1 MKNNRSVQD
10 FINEFLMSQTHPS
23 KKDKVWVY
31 LEGCGDKKLFE
42 TIFHK
47 NNTEL
52 TATNGI
58 TSVKEIVD
66 KLLQYS
72 YDNVI
77 GIIDADFTRLEKIK
91 NQNPNP
97 NIFLTDNHDTE
108 MMLIQNETVF
118 RKITWIYLA
127 DINTDNHFDYI
138 DLRKKI
144 LESLVWFSLIRLY
157 NHIHDLALV
166 VRDFPIHECID
177 FQKNDTSFVVQ
188 KRKCIT
194 LVNQKSENKKQE
206 VKEEYINQ
214 MNFTTSDY
222 WDLCNGHDFLK
233 VWAKSLQILT
243 QQNIN
248 DKRLYH
254 DLCLVFNT
262 DIFKETQ
269 LYAQLKERERCS
281 SLSLF

>member
-1 MKNNRSVQD
+1 
-10 FINEFLMSQTHPS
+10 MSQTHPS
-23 KKDKVWVY
+23 KKEKVWIYV
-31 LEGCGDKKLFE
+31 EGRDDKKLFG

-47 NNTEL
+47 DKTEL

-58 TSVKEIVD
+58 TSVTLIVNS
-66 KLLQYS
+66 LLQYS
-72 YDNVI
+72 CNNVV
-77 GIIDADFTRLEKIK
+77 GIIDADFIRLDNIR

-97 NIFLTDNHDTE
+97 NIFLTDNHDAE

-118 RKITWIYLA
+118 RKITWTYLE
-127 DINTDNHFDYI
+127 DIDTNIHFDYI
-138 DLRKKI
+138 DFRKKI

-157 NHIHDLALV
+157 NHIHDLALIV
-166 VRDFPIHECID
+166 ENFPIHECID
-177 FQKNDTSFVVQ
+177 FQKNDISFVVQ

-194 LVNQKSENKKQE
+194 LVNQKSENKKQA
-206 VKEEYINQ
+206 VKEEDIDQ

-222 WDLCNGHDFLK
+222 WNLCNGHDFLK

-243 QQNIN
+243 RQNIN
-248 DKRLYH
+248 DKKLHH
-254 DLCLVFNT
+254 DLCLVFNP

-269 LYAQLKERERCS
+269 LYAQLKEWEERF